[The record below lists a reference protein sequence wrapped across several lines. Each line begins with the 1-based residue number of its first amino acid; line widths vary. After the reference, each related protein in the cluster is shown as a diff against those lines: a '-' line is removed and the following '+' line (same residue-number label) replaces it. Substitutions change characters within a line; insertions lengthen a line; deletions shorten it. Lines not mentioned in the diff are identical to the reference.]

1 MGAFEV
7 IKIQP
12 LYFTYGKTEA
22 QKQSDLLKGHGIQ
35 KSIQKPRR
43 QLMDT
48 FSKMWKETERK
59 QRGVWN
65 LGAPW
70 VHRKCWD
77 YAEDRSK
84 IR

>member
-12 LYFTYGKTEA
+12 LYFTYGKTKA

-35 KSIQKPRR
+35 KSIRKPMR

-48 FSKMWKETERK
+48 FS
-59 QRGVWN
+59 
-65 LGAPW
+65 
-70 VHRKCWD
+70 
-77 YAEDRSK
+77 
-84 IR
+84 